1 MCKLKRYVGP
11 FDAELQ
17 ASEEWEDYMAFDGV
31 VSGGVDGD
39 MFAREENSELD
50 KARADFEHGH
60 HVTHGLVADRETV
73 VGVVQVD
80 QVAKER
86 WQPGQPD
93 SVERDATELGRDTR
107 KETELFCVV
116 IGTEDQCEIF
126 QILCMVSA
134 P

>member
-17 ASEEWEDYMAFDGV
+17 ASEEWEDYVALDGV
-31 VSGGVDGD
+31 VSGRVDGD
-39 MFAREENSELD
+39 VFAREENSELD
-50 KARADFEHGH
+50 EARADFEYGH
-60 HVTHGLVADRETV
+60 HVTHGLVADRESM

-93 SVERDATELGRDTR
+93 SVECDATELGCDTR
-107 KETELFCVV
+107 KETELFRVV
-116 IGTEDQCEIF
+116 VGAENQSK
-126 QILCMVSA
+126 IL
-134 P
+134 